1 MLRTTRAIV
10 LKTVRY
16 GDRTVVL
23 KAWTEQFGARS
34 YMVRTGVK
42 RGVPTA
48 ALQALNRIELVVD
61 EQPER
66 EMQTVRELR
75 VVRPYVRLPYEAVR
89 GALALFVQEVLYKVL
104 REESPD
110 ASLNEFIEEVL
121 ERMDTA
127 GDVRHFPLVFLTQL
141 SGYLGF
147 FPEAPAGTK
156 DHFDLQEGH
165 FVVAGHRYGHTLGP
179 PLSHAFIALL
189 DVDFDRMHELD
200 IPASQRRELL
210 DHLVLYFRLHLEG
223 MGELRSPAVLHE
235 ALN

>member
-10 LKTVRY
+10 LKTIRY

-34 YMVRTGVK
+34 YMVRTGAK
-42 RGVPTA
+42 RGVPAA

-66 EMQTVRELR
+66 EMHTVRELR

-104 REESPD
+104 REESPEI
-110 ASLNEFIEEVL
+110 ALNEFIEDVL
-121 ERMDTA
+121 ENMDTA
-127 GDVRHFPLVFLTQL
+127 EDLRHFPLVFLTQL
-141 SGYLGF
+141 SGHLGF
-147 FPEAPAGTK
+147 LPELPLGAEE
-156 DHFDLQEGH
+156 HFDLQEGQ
-165 FVVAGHRYGHTLGP
+165 FVSAGHRHGHTMGP
-179 PLSHAFIALL
+179 PLSHAFISLLEVDFTRMQDLHIPAPQRRDLL
-189 DVDFDRMHELD
+189 DY
-200 IPASQRRELL
+200 LL
-210 DHLVLYFRLHLEG
+210 LYFRLHLEG